1 MAYDIDE
8 QEQLDQLRAWWAKYG
23 TAVLTALVVAMAV
36 LGGWRGWQWYETSQS
51 TQARGYFEA
60 LEEAGRQ
67 QGDESI
73 ARINAAM
80 QTLRSEFGAT
90 DYAARGALVAASAL
104 ASRNELQAARA
115 QLEWLAQTKNATLLP
130 VAKLRLA
137 GILLEQKDFEA
148 ALVQLTD
155 PPAPFVGLYADRR
168 GDILLAQGKA
178 TAAREAWTQ
187 AIEALGATNP
197 LTPVVKLKLDAL
209 GA

>member
-1 MAYDIDE
+1 MAYDLDE
-8 QEQLDQLRAWWAKYG
+8 QEQIDQLRAWWAKYG
-23 TAVLTALVVAMAV
+23 TAVLTVLVVAMAV
-36 LGGWRGWQWYETSQS
+36 LGGWRGWQWYQTSQAV
-51 TQARGYFEA
+51 QARGYFEA

-67 QGDESI
+67 QGDESV

-80 QTLRSEFGAT
+80 QTLRSEFGST

-115 QLEWLAQTKNATLLP
+115 QLEWLAQTKNPTLLP

-137 GILLEQKDFEA
+137 GILLEQKEFDA
-148 ALVQLTD
+148 ALVQLAD

-168 GDILLAQGKA
+168 GDILLAQGKGG
-178 TAAREAWTQ
+178 AAREAWTQ
-187 AIEALGATNP
+187 AIESLGVANP

>member
-1 MAYDIDE
+1 MAYDLDE
-8 QEQLDQLRAWWAKYG
+8 QEQIDQLRAWWAKYG
-23 TAVLTALVVAMAV
+23 TAVLTVLVVAMAV
-36 LGGWRGWQWYETSQS
+36 LGGWRGWQWYETSQAV
-51 TQARGYFEA
+51 QARGYFEA

-67 QGDESI
+67 QGDESV

-104 ASRNELQAARA
+104 AARNELQSARA
-115 QLEWLAQTKNATLLP
+115 QLEWLAQTKNPTLLP

-137 GILLEQKDFEA
+137 GILLEQKEFDA

-168 GDILLAQGKA
+168 GDVLSAQGKGA
-178 TAAREAWTQ
+178 AAREAWTQ
-187 AIEALGATNP
+187 AIESLGAANP